1 MALFVKTTKAK
12 GYEYI
17 KLVES
22 YRESGTTRHRVLY
35 NFGRADLIRKD
46 ESFLRVVRRLCE
58 IVDIP
63 TFENVNAERKTLL
76 DDCSEATLYNY
87 GYAAYLHLWRE
98 LGIEEVLREAQRYS
112 RIKYSLP
119 EAVFLMALQHLLEP
133 KSKLSTY
140 QEQQRYFQIKEASLQ
155 HMYRSLDRLSDKK
168 EDIEAELFQH
178 NYVRVNKSVDV
189 VFYDVTTIHFESVLA
204 DALRDFGFS
213 KNCKFNEVQ
222 VMMGMIIDSNGLPV
236 GYELF
241 KGNTVDGKT
250 MVTALDNIKKRF
262 GINRVIIVADRGLN
276 FKSNLNYI
284 KEAGYGYIMASKIKG
299 ATGALQERMLA
310 DENFTDI
317 LDKNGDLEFRYK
329 IIDYENTFK
338 DDDKK
343 LHRLPEN
350 IVVSYSPKRA
360 KKDIADRERLIV
372 KAKKLL
378 KNPELIRS
386 SNKRGGKKYIN
397 TIKPEQEIFELAAD
411 KIELDAKFDG
421 YYAIQTSEK
430 SMSGEEI
437 MEAYHTLWKIEES
450 FRIMKSTLEIRPVF
464 HWTPKRIEGHFVVC
478 FLAFL
483 MERKMELLLKDADC
497 SVSPDRI
504 QQALNSMQVAAVTV
518 NDGEMFIKANCQPLA
533 KEVFKRLRMDLPAN
547 MSNRNDLSTRLKLVS
562 KNEPTQMSL
571 I

>member
-222 VMMGMIIDSNGLPV
+222 VVMGMIIDSNGLPV